1 MIFLILK
8 IRKLASLNNNICLI
22 AGKGDIALDAA
33 SELNKNYN
41 LTHIILLE
49 KNIKISKNYKS
60 LTTNFSIKNINLIFR
75 FLKKKNIT
83 NVLILGYVNFPK
95 FSQIN
100 IDIKSKLI
108 LGKDFFFKNENNQ
121 TNLFKSL
128 IKTKNINLLSP
139 TKYLRN
145 LLINKDDQIKIKN
158 FKKYENAVNCNIKKI
173 QKISSLDI
181 GQSIIINEK
190 RFLAIEN
197 FKGTDYM
204 LNNLINSNFDNLIFV
219 KFKKNNQINHIDFPV
234 NGPDTIKLLI
244 KFKFKAIVL
253 FNKKT
258 LISNKK
264 IFLELL
270 KKEKI
275 NLIVMA

>member
-33 SELNKNYN
+33 NELNKNYN

-234 NGPDTIKLLI
+234 IGPDTIKLLI

-264 IFLELL
+264 ICLELL
-270 KKEKI
+270 KKAKI